1 MIETS
6 MNRLSAWDESL
17 AALTANIRTKV
28 RELKRDGVTGMGRA
42 NLRQIVSTRGVNVPN
57 ANAFER
63 LLDQAIER
71 ADAQG
76 FIY

>member
-1 MIETS
+1 METTV
-6 MNRLSAWDESL
+6 NRLNEWTESL
-17 AALTANIRTKV
+17 NALTANIKAAV
-28 RELKRDGVTGMGRA
+28 REAKRDQITGMSRG

-57 ANAFER
+57 QNAFER

-71 ADAQG
+71 ANLPAG